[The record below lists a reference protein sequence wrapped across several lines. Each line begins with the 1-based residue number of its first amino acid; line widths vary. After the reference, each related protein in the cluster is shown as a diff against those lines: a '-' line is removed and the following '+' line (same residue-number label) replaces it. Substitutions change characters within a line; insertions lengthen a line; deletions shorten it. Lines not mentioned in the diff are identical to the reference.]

1 MFYENAHEESMT
13 APKYLIEKIAR
24 HGAAA
29 QRLINEQDQKRG
41 EFADHSDISATA
53 FDAADFVWA
62 YLALRGD
69 ESVQES
75 REVRNHVAEAIIKA
89 LDEVLPRDAANEPAS
104 VFENDGSPLGPNQFD
119 GFRDHLDDGSGDS
132 QQDGTIQISVRD
144 TGKRTLLNLHVPE
157 QLRDLFI
164 KRLYGGSS
172 PGEAWPV
179 PITLEL
185 SAQLPWITDDK
196 QRTKASRRNET
207 VHLCIPLDEIH
218 VNYRDA

>member
-1 MFYENAHEESMT
+1 MT
-13 APKYLIEKIAR
+13 APKYLIEKIAW

-41 EFADHSDISATA
+41 EFAADRSDISATA

-62 YLALRGD
+62 YFVLRGD

-75 REVRNHVAEAIIKA
+75 RYIRNRVAEAIIKA
-89 LDEVLPRDAANEPAS
+89 LEEVLPRDAANEPAS
-104 VFENDGSPLGPNQFD
+104 VFENDGSPLDQNQFD
-119 GFRDHLDDGSGDS
+119 GFRDLLDDDSGDS
-132 QQDGTIQISVRD
+132 QQDGAIQINVRD
-144 TGKRTLLNLHVPE
+144 TGERTLLNLHVPE
-157 QLRDLFI
+157 QFRDLFI
-164 KRLYGGSS
+164 KRLYGGAS

-185 SAQLPWITDDK
+185 SPQLPWITDGK
-196 QRTKASRRNET
+196 QRTKASRRKET
-207 VHLCIPLDEIH
+207 VHLSIPLDEIH